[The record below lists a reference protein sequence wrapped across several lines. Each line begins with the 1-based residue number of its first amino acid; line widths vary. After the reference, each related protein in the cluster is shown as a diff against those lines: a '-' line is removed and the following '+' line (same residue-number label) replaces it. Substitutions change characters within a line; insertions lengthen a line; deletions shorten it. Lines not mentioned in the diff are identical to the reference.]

1 MRVLS
6 NTTRQAQRLL
16 TMFENR
22 KAYYDYEILEEYECG
37 IMLESWEVKAI
48 ANKTC
53 AIIGSHCKVLD
64 SDVFLIG
71 ASMGSSENE
80 QQRTRKLLL
89 HRQEI
94 NRLIGKTR
102 EKGLTIVPLKLYN
115 KGRKFKLSIGVARGK
130 KEYDKRETDKKRDIE
145 LETRKIV
152 KSQKLA

>member
-1 MRVLS
+1 
-6 NTTRQAQRLL
+6 
-16 TMFENR
+16 MFENR
-22 KAYYDYEILEEYECG
+22 KARYDYEILEDYECG

-48 ANKTC
+48 ANNTC
-53 AIIGSHCKVLD
+53 SIVGAHCKVFN

-71 ASMGSSENE
+71 ASIGSSDNN

-89 HRQEI
+89 HRKEI
-94 NRLIGKTR
+94 DRIIGKTK
-102 EKGLTIVPLKLYN
+102 EKGFTLIPLKLYHN
-115 KGRKFKLSIGVARGK
+115 NGKFKLSIGVARGK